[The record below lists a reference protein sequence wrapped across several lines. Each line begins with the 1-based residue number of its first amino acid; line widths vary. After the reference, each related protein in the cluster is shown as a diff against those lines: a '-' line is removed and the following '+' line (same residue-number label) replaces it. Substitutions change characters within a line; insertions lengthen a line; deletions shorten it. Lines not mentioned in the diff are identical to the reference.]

1 MFQFMPV
8 FLGLFDSTVQ
18 KLMNGFRD
26 IFYELAYMNL
36 SNMLSDLNEKV
47 ATISTELS
55 TSPESWQGGTIWT
68 LIKSIAENVAL
79 PVAGKVFTFV
89 VLWELI

>member
-1 MFQFMPV
+1 MFQLVPV

-26 IFYELAYMNL
+26 IFYELAYSNL

-47 ATISTELS
+47 GTISTELS
-55 TSPESWQGGTIWT
+55 TAPDAWQGGTIWS
-68 LIKSIAENVAL
+68 LIVKI
-79 PVAGKVFTFV
+79 V
-89 VLWELI
+89 VCILRIGSCQEDHCK